1 MMSSDCVDAISTYLK
16 GGDRAAFGE
25 GKDPFKKF
33 SGGGGTEGLA
43 KALAADVDG

>member
-1 MMSSDCVDAISTYLK
+1 MSSDCVDAIMAYLR
-16 GGDRAAFGE
+16 GGERAAFGD